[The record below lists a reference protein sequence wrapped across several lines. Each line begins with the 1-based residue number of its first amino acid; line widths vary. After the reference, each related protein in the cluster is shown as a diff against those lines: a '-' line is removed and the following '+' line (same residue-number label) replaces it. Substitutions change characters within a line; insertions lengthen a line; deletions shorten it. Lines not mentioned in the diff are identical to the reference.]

1 MLRLRNQ
8 QEAEELYLQ
17 LSDDEAS
24 FAELASKYS
33 KGIEKNL
40 NGLIGPISLGETNP
54 VIAERLKISKP
65 GQLWPPFC
73 YQDWWLIIRLERN
86 LPAVLDDKMRENI
99 INMMYEEWINQQIF
113 PLINQL
119 RASSKESKTQDAG
132 KNNS

>member
-1 MLRLRNQ
+1 M
-8 QEAEELYLQ
+8 
-17 LSDDEAS
+17 
-24 FAELASKYS
+24 
-33 KGIEKNL
+33 
-40 NGLIGPISLGETNP
+40 
-54 VIAERLKISKP
+54 
-65 GQLWPPFC
+65 WPPFC